1 MELVRVD
8 NPGMS
13 EEGEALAA
21 ARLAREED
29 KLKSLMGRPAYGKGG
44 EASQAAGKTRK
55 GKDYKGTGKGPSND
69 GGKSKGGKDDSKKPW
84 EKKKD

>member
-1 MELVRVD
+1 MAHIGVCRDMELVRVD

-29 KLKSLMGRPAYGKGG
+29 KLKSLMGRPAYGKG
-44 EASQAAGKTRK
+44 
-55 GKDYKGTGKGPSND
+55 
-69 GGKSKGGKDDSKKPW
+69 
-84 EKKKD
+84 

>member
-1 MELVRVD
+1 MV
-8 NPGMS
+8 
-13 EEGEALAA
+13 
-21 ARLAREED
+21 REERPP
-29 KLKSLMGRPAYGKGG
+29 KLLER
-44 EASQAAGKTRK
+44 RK